1 MKKILALLLFVGATA
16 LYAQQKTHTVQPKET
31 IYGISKQYGISQEE
45 LYKANPKIE
54 KNGIHPGDLIVL
66 PTKGSEIKSQEV
78 KKVIISDEGP
88 THLTEFDDPNFNYIT
103 IQPKETVYNLTK
115 KYNVSEA
122 TLTSLNPQIKERGLE
137 IGDVLK
143 LPKTIIN
150 KDNFTV
156 PKGSHLVKKGETL
169 YTLSKDYKVSVDDI
183 YAENPTLQTSGL
195 KEGMVISIPKK
206 SGAVVIEENTI
217 NYVVQNGDTAY
228 SILER
233 YNTNLDDLLRLNP
246 EVINGLKAGMTLKLP
261 LQKNAKIIKYSKAGK
276 LKRADDNEINIA
288 IMLPFDVANNP
299 QLKNSQATQFFTG
312 AKLALTRLAKKGKNV
327 NVKVIDTKNGTI
339 QDILSTTDF
348 SKTDAVIGP
357 LNTSDV
363 TEVAHFFDNSG
374 IAVISPYANDDS
386 LNSFND
392 LLISNP
398 KDEVIADQ
406 IIEEIAKNF
415 AGEQVYLL
423 TNRDDQELAS
433 YTKKQLEKQLKA
445 NVVIVDN
452 ASKIVQPHD
461 KVDGVD
467 YYTPI
472 ITVMVGDDDNLGKQ
486 YLEKLKTFNKDNIKA
501 YGIKSVSVYDVYSPE
516 NAKNIDAFRE
526 FGFVYSTAR
535 LINTRDTEVQSVLKD
550 FKEVYCEFPTRYE
563 QLGYD
568 VTYDIVDRMN
578 NKGDVTNNIT
588 TENTRV
594 SSKFAYKKVSGS
606 KAYANDASRVVR
618 LPKK

>member
-1 MKKILALLLFVGATA
+1 MKKILALLLFVGASA
-16 LYAQQKTHTVQPKET
+16 LYAQQKTHTVQAKET
-31 IYGISKQYGISQEE
+31 VYGISKQYGVSQEE

-54 KNGIHPGDLIVL
+54 KNGIHPGDLIVIPGKGTTTTK
-66 PTKGSEIKSQEV
+66 PTETNTQTTTSNV
-78 KKVIISDEGP
+78 KTSD
-88 THLTEFDDPNFNYIT
+88 DNYQYIT
-103 IQPKETVYNLTK
+103 IEPKETVYNLTK
-115 KYNVSEA
+115 KYKISEE
-122 TLTSLNPQIKERGLE
+122 TLNSLNPQIKERGLE
-137 IGDVLK
+137 VGDVIK
-143 LPKTIIN
+143 LPKDVTN
-150 KDNFTV
+150 KVFSV
-156 PKGSHLVKKGETL
+156 PKGTHLIKKGETL
-169 YTLSKDYKVSVDDI
+169 YTLAKQYNVSVDDL
-183 YAENPTLQTSGL
+183 YAENPALQTGV
-195 KEGMVISIPKK
+195 KEGMVITIPKK
-206 SGAVVIEENTI
+206 SGSVVIEENTI
-217 NYVVQNGDTAY
+217 NYVVQNGDSAY
-228 SILER
+228 GILEK
-233 YNTNLDDLLRLNP
+233 YNTNLDELLRLNP
-246 EVINGLKAGMTLKLP
+246 DLINGLKAGMTLKIP
-261 LQKNAKIIKYSKAGK
+261 LQKNAKIIKYGTAGK
-276 LKRADDNEINIA
+276 LKRANDNEINVA

-299 QLKNSQATQFFTG
+299 QLKNSQAMQFFTG
-312 AKLALTRLAKKGKNV
+312 AKLALTHLAKKGKNV
-327 NVKVIDTKNGTI
+327 NVKVIDTKSGNL

-357 LNTSDV
+357 LNTSDI
-363 TEVAHFFDNSG
+363 TEVANFFSNSG

-406 IIEEIAKNF
+406 IIEEIGKNF

-423 TNRDDQELAS
+423 TNRDDQELAN

-445 NVVIVDN
+445 NVVIVDS
-452 ASKIVQPHD
+452 AAKIVQPHD
-461 KVDGVD
+461 KVNGED

-472 ITVMVGDDDNLGKQ
+472 ITVLVGDDDNLGKQ

-501 YGIKSVSVYDVYSPE
+501 YGIKSVSVYDVYSAD

-526 FGFVYSTAR
+526 FGFVFSTAR
-535 LINTRDTEVQSVLKD
+535 LINTRDTEVQSVIKD

-588 TENTRV
+588 TENTRLA
-594 SSKFAYKKVSGS
+594 SKFAYKKISGS
-606 KAYANDASRVVR
+606 KAYTNDASRIVR

>member
-1 MKKILALLLFVGATA
+1 MKKILALLLFVGASA
-16 LYAQQKTHTVQPKET
+16 LYAQQKTHTVQAKET
-31 IYGISKQYGISQEE
+31 VYGISKQYGVSQEE

-54 KNGIHPGDLIVL
+54 KNGIHPGDLIVIPGKGTTTTK
-66 PTKGSEIKSQEV
+66 PTETNTQTTTSNV
-78 KKVIISDEGP
+78 KISD
-88 THLTEFDDPNFNYIT
+88 DNYQYIT
-103 IQPKETVYNLTK
+103 IEPKETVYNLTK
-115 KYNVSEA
+115 KYKISEE
-122 TLTSLNPQIKERGLE
+122 TLNSLNPQIKERGLE
-137 IGDVLK
+137 IGDVIK
-143 LPKTIIN
+143 LPKDVTN
-150 KDNFTV
+150 KVFSV
-156 PKGSHLVKKGETL
+156 PKGTHLIKKGETL
-169 YTLSKDYKVSVDDI
+169 YTLAKQYNVSVDDL
-183 YAENPTLQTSGL
+183 YAENPALQTGV
-195 KEGMVISIPKK
+195 KEGMVITIPKK
-206 SGAVVIEENTI
+206 SGSVVIEENTI
-217 NYVVQNGDTAY
+217 NYVVQNGDSAY
-228 SILER
+228 GILEK
-233 YNTNLDDLLRLNP
+233 YNTNLDELLRLNP
-246 EVINGLKAGMTLKLP
+246 DLINGLKAGMTLKIP
-261 LQKNAKIIKYSKAGK
+261 LQKNAKIIKYGTAGK
-276 LKRADDNEINIA
+276 LKRANDNEINVA

-299 QLKNSQATQFFTG
+299 QLKNSQAMQFFTG
-312 AKLALTRLAKKGKNV
+312 AKLALTHLAKKGKNV
-327 NVKVIDTKNGTI
+327 NVKVIDTKNGNL

-357 LNTSDV
+357 LNTSDI
-363 TEVAHFFDNSG
+363 TEVANFFSNSG

-406 IIEEIAKNF
+406 IIEEIGKNF

-445 NVVIVDN
+445 NVVIVDSV
-452 ASKIVQPHD
+452 AKIVQPHD
-461 KVDGVD
+461 KVNGED

-472 ITVMVGDDDNLGKQ
+472 ITVLVGDDDNLGKQ

-501 YGIKSVSVYDVYSPE
+501 YGIKSVSVYDVYNAD

-526 FGFVYSTAR
+526 FGFVFSTAR
-535 LINTRDTEVQSVLKD
+535 LINTRDTEVQSVIKD

-588 TENTRV
+588 TENTRLA
-594 SSKFAYKKVSGS
+594 SKFAYKKISGS
-606 KAYANDASRVVR
+606 KAYTNDASRIVR

>member
-1 MKKILALLLFVGATA
+1 MKKILALLLFVGASA
-16 LYAQQKTHTVQPKET
+16 LYAQQKTHTVQAKET
-31 IYGISKQYGISQEE
+31 VYGISKQYGVSQEE

-54 KNGIHPGDLIVL
+54 KNGIHPGDLIVI
-66 PTKGSEIKSQEV
+66 PTKGTATNQPTETNNSTQHV
-78 KKVIISDEGP
+78 TTSD
-88 THLTEFDDPNFNYIT
+88 DNYQYIT
-103 IQPKETVYNLTK
+103 IEPKETVYNLTK
-115 KYNVSEA
+115 KYSISEE
-122 TLTSLNPQIKERGLE
+122 TLYSLNPQIKERGLE
-137 IGDVLK
+137 IGDVIK
-143 LPKTIIN
+143 LPKVVTN
-150 KDNFTV
+150 KVFSV
-156 PKGSHLVKKGETL
+156 PKGTHLIKKGETL
-169 YTLSKDYKVSVDDI
+169 YTLAKQYNVSVDDF
-183 YAENPTLQTSGL
+183 YAENPALQTGV

-206 SGAVVIEENTI
+206 SGSVTIEENLI
-217 NYVVQNGDTAY
+217 NYVVQNGDSAY
-228 SILER
+228 GILER
-233 YNTNLDDLLRLNP
+233 YNTNLDELLRLNP
-246 EVINGLKAGMTLKLP
+246 ELINGLKAGMTLKIP
-261 LQKNAKIIKYSKAGK
+261 LQKNAKIIKYGTAGK
-276 LKRADDNEINIA
+276 LKRANDNEINVA
-288 IMLPFDVANNP
+288 ILLPFDVANNP
-299 QLKNSQATQFFTG
+299 QLKNSQAMQFFTG
-312 AKLALTRLAKKGKNV
+312 TKLALTRLAKKGKNV
-327 NVKVIDTKNGTI
+327 NVKVVDTKDGNL

-363 TEVAHFFDNSG
+363 TEVANFFSNSG

-406 IIEEIAKNF
+406 IIDEIGKNF

-423 TNRDDQELAS
+423 TNRDDQELAN

-445 NVVIVDN
+445 NVVIVDS

-461 KVDGVD
+461 KVNGED

-472 ITVMVGDDDNLGKQ
+472 ITVLVGDDDALGKQ
-486 YLEKLKTFNKDNIKA
+486 YLEKLKTFHKDNIKA
-501 YGIKSVSVYDVYSPE
+501 YGIKAVSVYDVYNPE

-526 FGFVYSTAR
+526 FGFVFSTAR

-550 FKEVYCEFPTRYE
+550 FKDVYCEFPTRYE
-563 QLGYD
+563 QIGYD

-588 TENTRV
+588 TEYTRV
-594 SSKFAYKKVSGS
+594 ASKFAYKKARGS
-606 KAYANDASRVVR
+606 KAFTNDASRIVR

>member
-31 IYGISKQYGISQEE
+31 VYGISKQYGISQEE

-54 KNGIHPGDLIVL
+54 KNGIHPGDLIIL
-66 PTKGSEIKSQEV
+66 PTKGTTAVTPTDTKPTTENPTT
-78 KKVIISDEGP
+78 SDV
-88 THLTEFDDPNFNYIT
+88 FSDPNYMYIT
-103 IQPKETVYNLTK
+103 VQPKETVYNLTK

-137 IGDVLK
+137 IGDVIK
-143 LPKTIIN
+143 LPKAITT
-150 KDNFTV
+150 KDNFAV
-156 PKGSHLVKKGETL
+156 PKGSHLIKKGETL

-217 NYVVQNGDTAY
+217 NYTVKNGDTAY
-228 SILER
+228 NILER
-233 YNTNLDDLLRLNP
+233 YTTNLDELLRLNP

-261 LQKNAKIIKYSKAGK
+261 LQKNAKIIKYGKAGK
-276 LKRADDNEINIA
+276 LKRANDNEINIA

-299 QLKNSQATQFFTG
+299 QLKNSQATQFFMG

-327 NVKVIDTKNGTI
+327 NVKVIDTKNGSI

-406 IIEEIAKNF
+406 IIEEITKNF

-423 TNRDDQELAS
+423 TNRDDQELAN
-433 YTKKQLEKQLKA
+433 YTKKELEKQLKA

-550 FKEVYCEFPTRYE
+550 FKEIYCEFPTRYE

-606 KAYANDASRVVR
+606 KAYTNDASRVVR

>member
-1 MKKILALLLFVGATA
+1 MKKILALLLFVGASA
-16 LYAQQKTHTVQPKET
+16 LYAQQKTHTVQAKET
-31 IYGISKQYGISQEE
+31 VYGISKQYGVSQEE

-54 KNGIHPGDLIVL
+54 KNGIHPGDLIVIPGKGTTTTK
-66 PTKGSEIKSQEV
+66 PTETNTQTTTSNV
-78 KKVIISDEGP
+78 KISD
-88 THLTEFDDPNFNYIT
+88 DNYQYIT
-103 IQPKETVYNLTK
+103 IEPKETVYNLTK
-115 KYNVSEA
+115 KYKISEE
-122 TLTSLNPQIKERGLE
+122 TLNSLNPQIKERGLE
-137 IGDVLK
+137 IGDVIK
-143 LPKTIIN
+143 LPKDVTN
-150 KDNFTV
+150 KVFSV
-156 PKGSHLVKKGETL
+156 PKGTHLIKKGETL
-169 YTLSKDYKVSVDDI
+169 YTLAKQYNVSVDDL
-183 YAENPTLQTSGL
+183 YAENPALQTGV
-195 KEGMVISIPKK
+195 KEGMVITIPKK
-206 SGAVVIEENTI
+206 YGSVVIEENTI
-217 NYVVQNGDTAY
+217 NYVVQNGDSAY
-228 SILER
+228 GILEK
-233 YNTNLDDLLRLNP
+233 YNTNLDELLRLNP
-246 EVINGLKAGMTLKLP
+246 DLINGLKAGMTLKIP
-261 LQKNAKIIKYSKAGK
+261 LQKNAKIIKYGTAGK
-276 LKRADDNEINIA
+276 LKRANDNEINVA

-299 QLKNSQATQFFTG
+299 QLKNSQAMQFFTG
-312 AKLALTRLAKKGKNV
+312 AKLALTHLAKKGKNV
-327 NVKVIDTKNGTI
+327 NVKVIDTKNGNL

-357 LNTSDV
+357 LNTSDI
-363 TEVAHFFDNSG
+363 TEVANFFSNSG

-406 IIEEIAKNF
+406 IIEEIGKNF

-445 NVVIVDN
+445 NVVIVDSV
-452 ASKIVQPHD
+452 AKIVQPHD
-461 KVDGVD
+461 KVNGED

-472 ITVMVGDDDNLGKQ
+472 ITVLVGDDDNLGKQ

-501 YGIKSVSVYDVYSPE
+501 YGIKSVSVYDVYNAD

-526 FGFVYSTAR
+526 FGFVFSTAR
-535 LINTRDTEVQSVLKD
+535 LINTRDTEVQSVIKD

-588 TENTRV
+588 TENTRLA
-594 SSKFAYKKVSGS
+594 SKFAYKKISGS
-606 KAYANDASRVVR
+606 KAYTNDASRIVR

>member
-1 MKKILALLLFVGATA
+1 MKKILALLLFVGASA
-16 LYAQQKTHTVQPKET
+16 LYAQQKTHTVQAKET
-31 IYGISKQYGISQEE
+31 VYGISKQYGVSQEE

-54 KNGIHPGDLIVL
+54 KNGIHPGDLIVI
-66 PTKGSEIKSQEV
+66 PTKGTATNQPTETNNPTQHV
-78 KKVIISDEGP
+78 TTSD
-88 THLTEFDDPNFNYIT
+88 DNYQYIT
-103 IQPKETVYNLTK
+103 IEPKETVYNLTK
-115 KYNVSEA
+115 KYSISEE
-122 TLTSLNPQIKERGLE
+122 TLYSLNPQIKERGLE
-137 IGDVLK
+137 IGDVIK
-143 LPKTIIN
+143 LPKVVTN
-150 KDNFTV
+150 KVFSV
-156 PKGSHLVKKGETL
+156 PKGTHLIKKGETL
-169 YTLSKDYKVSVDDI
+169 YTLAKQYNVSVDDF
-183 YAENPTLQTSGL
+183 YAENPALQTGV

-206 SGAVVIEENTI
+206 SGSVTIEENSI
-217 NYVVQNGDTAY
+217 NYIVQNGDSAY
-228 SILER
+228 GILER
-233 YNTNLDDLLRLNP
+233 YNTNLDELLRLNP
-246 EVINGLKAGMTLKLP
+246 ELINGLKAGMTLKIP
-261 LQKNAKIIKYSKAGK
+261 LQKNAKIIKYGTAGK
-276 LKRADDNEINIA
+276 LKRANDNEINVA
-288 IMLPFDVANNP
+288 ILLPFDVANNP
-299 QLKNSQATQFFTG
+299 QLKNSQAMQFFTG
-312 AKLALTRLAKKGKNV
+312 TKLALTRLAKKGKNV
-327 NVKVIDTKNGTI
+327 NVKVVDTKDGNL

-363 TEVAHFFDNSG
+363 TEVANFFSNSG

-406 IIEEIAKNF
+406 IIDEIGKNF

-423 TNRDDQELAS
+423 TNRDNQELAN

-445 NVVIVDN
+445 NVVIVDS

-461 KVDGVD
+461 KVNGED

-472 ITVMVGDDDNLGKQ
+472 ITVLVGDDDALGKQ
-486 YLEKLKTFNKDNIKA
+486 YLEKLKTFHKDNIKA
-501 YGIKSVSVYDVYSPE
+501 YGIKAVSVYDVYNPE

-526 FGFVYSTAR
+526 FGFVFSTAR

-550 FKEVYCEFPTRYE
+550 FKDVYCEFPTRYE
-563 QLGYD
+563 QIGYD

-588 TENTRV
+588 TEYTRV
-594 SSKFAYKKVSGS
+594 ASKFAYKKASGS
-606 KAYANDASRVVR
+606 KAFTNDASRIVR

>member
-1 MKKILALLLFVGATA
+1 MKKILALLLFVGASA
-16 LYAQQKTHTVQPKET
+16 LYAQQKTHTVQAKET
-31 IYGISKQYGISQEE
+31 VYGISKQYGVSQEE

-54 KNGIHPGDLIVL
+54 KNGIHPGDLIVI
-66 PTKGSEIKSQEV
+66 PTKGTATNQPTETNNPTQHV
-78 KKVIISDEGP
+78 TTSD
-88 THLTEFDDPNFNYIT
+88 DNYQYIT
-103 IQPKETVYNLTK
+103 IEPKETVYNLTK
-115 KYNVSEA
+115 KYSISEE
-122 TLTSLNPQIKERGLE
+122 TLYSLNPQIKERGLE
-137 IGDVLK
+137 IGDVIK
-143 LPKTIIN
+143 LPKVVTN
-150 KDNFTV
+150 KVFSV
-156 PKGSHLVKKGETL
+156 PKGTHLIKKGETL
-169 YTLSKDYKVSVDDI
+169 YTLAKQYNVSVDDF
-183 YAENPTLQTSGL
+183 YAENPALQTGV

-206 SGAVVIEENTI
+206 SGSVTIEENSI
-217 NYVVQNGDTAY
+217 NYIVQNGDSAY
-228 SILER
+228 GILER
-233 YNTNLDDLLRLNP
+233 YNTNLDELLRLNP
-246 EVINGLKAGMTLKLP
+246 ELINGLKAGMTLKIP
-261 LQKNAKIIKYSKAGK
+261 LQKNAKIIKYGTAGK
-276 LKRADDNEINIA
+276 LKRANDNEINVA
-288 IMLPFDVANNP
+288 ILLPFDVANNP
-299 QLKNSQATQFFTG
+299 QLKNSQAMQFFTG
-312 AKLALTRLAKKGKNV
+312 TKLALTRLAKKGKNV
-327 NVKVIDTKNGTI
+327 NVKVVDTKDGNL

-363 TEVAHFFDNSG
+363 TEVANFFSNSG

-406 IIEEIAKNF
+406 IIDEIGKNF

-423 TNRDDQELAS
+423 TNRNDQELAN

-445 NVVIVDN
+445 NVVIVDS

-461 KVDGVD
+461 KVNGED

-472 ITVMVGDDDNLGKQ
+472 ITVLVGDDDALGKQ
-486 YLEKLKTFNKDNIKA
+486 YLEKLKTFHKDNIKA
-501 YGIKSVSVYDVYSPE
+501 YGIKAVSVYDVYNPE

-526 FGFVYSTAR
+526 FGFVFSTAR

-550 FKEVYCEFPTRYE
+550 FKDVYCEFPTRYE
-563 QLGYD
+563 QIGYD

-588 TENTRV
+588 TEYTRV
-594 SSKFAYKKVSGS
+594 ASKFAYKKASGS
-606 KAYANDASRVVR
+606 KAFTNDASRIVR

>member
-1 MKKILALLLFVGATA
+1 MKKILALLLFVGASA
-16 LYAQQKTHTVQPKET
+16 LYAQQKTHTVQAKET
-31 IYGISKQYGISQEE
+31 VYGISKQYGVSQEE

-54 KNGIHPGDLIVL
+54 KNGIHPGDLIVI
-66 PTKGSEIKSQEV
+66 PTKGTATNQPTETNNPTQHV
-78 KKVIISDEGP
+78 TTSD
-88 THLTEFDDPNFNYIT
+88 DNYQYIT
-103 IQPKETVYNLTK
+103 IEPKETVYNLTK
-115 KYNVSEA
+115 KYSISEE
-122 TLTSLNPQIKERGLE
+122 TLYSLNPQIKERGLE
-137 IGDVLK
+137 IGDVIK
-143 LPKTIIN
+143 LPKVVTN
-150 KDNFTV
+150 KVFSV
-156 PKGSHLVKKGETL
+156 PKGTHLIKKGETL
-169 YTLSKDYKVSVDDI
+169 YTLAKQYNVSVDDF
-183 YAENPTLQTSGL
+183 YAENPALQTGV

-206 SGAVVIEENTI
+206 SGSVTIEENSI
-217 NYVVQNGDTAY
+217 NYVVQNGDSAY
-228 SILER
+228 GILER
-233 YNTNLDDLLRLNP
+233 YNTNLDELLRLNP
-246 EVINGLKAGMTLKLP
+246 ELINGLKAGMTLKIP
-261 LQKNAKIIKYSKAGK
+261 LQKNAKIIKYGTAGK
-276 LKRADDNEINIA
+276 LKRANDNEINVA
-288 IMLPFDVANNP
+288 ILLPFDVANNP
-299 QLKNSQATQFFTG
+299 QLKNSQAMQFFTG
-312 AKLALTRLAKKGKNV
+312 TKLALTRLAKKGKNV
-327 NVKVIDTKNGTI
+327 NVKVVDTKDGNL

-363 TEVAHFFDNSG
+363 TEVANFFSNSG

-406 IIEEIAKNF
+406 IIDEIRKNF

-423 TNRDDQELAS
+423 TNRDDQELAN

-445 NVVIVDN
+445 NVVIVDS

-461 KVDGVD
+461 KVNGED

-472 ITVMVGDDDNLGKQ
+472 ITVLVGDDDALGKQ
-486 YLEKLKTFNKDNIKA
+486 YLEKLKTFHKDNIKA
-501 YGIKSVSVYDVYSPE
+501 YGIKAVSVYDVYNPE

-526 FGFVYSTAR
+526 FGFVFSTAR

-550 FKEVYCEFPTRYE
+550 FKDVYCEFPTRYE
-563 QLGYD
+563 QIGYD

-588 TENTRV
+588 TEYTRV
-594 SSKFAYKKVSGS
+594 ASKFAYKKASGS
-606 KAYANDASRVVR
+606 KAFTNDASRIVR

>member
-1 MKKILALLLFVGATA
+1 MKKILALLLFVGASA
-16 LYAQQKTHTVQPKET
+16 LYAQQKTHTVQAKET
-31 IYGISKQYGISQEE
+31 VYGISKQYGVSQEE

-54 KNGIHPGDLIVL
+54 KNGIHPGDLIVIPGKGTTTTK
-66 PTKGSEIKSQEV
+66 PTETNTQTTTSNV
-78 KKVIISDEGP
+78 KISD
-88 THLTEFDDPNFNYIT
+88 DNYQYIT
-103 IQPKETVYNLTK
+103 IEPKETVYNLTK
-115 KYNVSEA
+115 KYKISEE
-122 TLTSLNPQIKERGLE
+122 TLNSLNPQIKERGLE
-137 IGDVLK
+137 VGDVIK
-143 LPKTIIN
+143 LPKDVTN
-150 KDNFTV
+150 KVFSV
-156 PKGSHLVKKGETL
+156 PKGTHLIKKGETL
-169 YTLSKDYKVSVDDI
+169 YTLAKQYNVSVDDL
-183 YAENPTLQTSGL
+183 YAENPALQTGV
-195 KEGMVISIPKK
+195 KEGMVITIPKK
-206 SGAVVIEENTI
+206 SGSVVIEENTI
-217 NYVVQNGDTAY
+217 NYVVQNGDSAY
-228 SILER
+228 GILEK
-233 YNTNLDDLLRLNP
+233 YNTNLDELLRLNP
-246 EVINGLKAGMTLKLP
+246 DLINGLKAGMTLKIP
-261 LQKNAKIIKYSKAGK
+261 LQKNAKIIKYGTAGK
-276 LKRADDNEINIA
+276 LKRANDNEINVA

-299 QLKNSQATQFFTG
+299 QLKNSQAMQFFTG
-312 AKLALTRLAKKGKNV
+312 AKLALTHLAKKGKNV
-327 NVKVIDTKNGTI
+327 NVKVIDTKNGNL

-357 LNTSDV
+357 LNTSDI
-363 TEVAHFFDNSG
+363 TEVANFFSNSG

-406 IIEEIAKNF
+406 IIEEIGKNF

-445 NVVIVDN
+445 NVVIVDSV
-452 ASKIVQPHD
+452 AKIVQPHD
-461 KVDGVD
+461 KVNGED

-472 ITVMVGDDDNLGKQ
+472 ITVLVGDDDNLGKQ

-501 YGIKSVSVYDVYSPE
+501 YGIKSVSVYDVYNAD

-526 FGFVYSTAR
+526 FGFVFSTAR
-535 LINTRDTEVQSVLKD
+535 LINTRDTEVQSVIKD

-588 TENTRV
+588 TENTRLA
-594 SSKFAYKKVSGS
+594 SKFAYKKISGS
-606 KAYANDASRVVR
+606 KAYTNDASRIVR

>member
-1 MKKILALLLFVGATA
+1 MKKILALLLFVGASA
-16 LYAQQKTHTVQPKET
+16 LYAQQKTHTVQAKET
-31 IYGISKQYGISQEE
+31 VYGISKQYGVSQEE

-54 KNGIHPGDLIVL
+54 KNGIHPGDLIVIPGKGTTTTK
-66 PTKGSEIKSQEV
+66 PTETNTQTTTSNV
-78 KKVIISDEGP
+78 KISD
-88 THLTEFDDPNFNYIT
+88 DNYQYIT
-103 IQPKETVYNLTK
+103 IEPKETVYNLTK
-115 KYNVSEA
+115 KYKISEE
-122 TLTSLNPQIKERGLE
+122 TLNSLNPQIKERGLE
-137 IGDVLK
+137 IGDVIK
-143 LPKTIIN
+143 LPKDVTN
-150 KDNFTV
+150 KVFSV
-156 PKGSHLVKKGETL
+156 PKGTHLIKKGETL
-169 YTLSKDYKVSVDDI
+169 YTLAKQYNVSVDDL
-183 YAENPTLQTSGL
+183 YAENPALQTGV
-195 KEGMVISIPKK
+195 KEGMVITIPKK
-206 SGAVVIEENTI
+206 SGSVVIEENTI
-217 NYVVQNGDTAY
+217 NYVVQNGDSAY
-228 SILER
+228 GILEK
-233 YNTNLDDLLRLNP
+233 YNTNLDELLRLNP
-246 EVINGLKAGMTLKLP
+246 DLINGLKAGMTLKIP
-261 LQKNAKIIKYSKAGK
+261 LQKNAKIIKYGTAGK
-276 LKRADDNEINIA
+276 LKRANDNEINVA

-299 QLKNSQATQFFTG
+299 QLKNSQAMQFFTG
-312 AKLALTRLAKKGKNV
+312 AKLALTHLAKKGKNV
-327 NVKVIDTKNGTI
+327 NVKVIDTKNGNL

-357 LNTSDV
+357 LNTSDI
-363 TEVAHFFDNSG
+363 TEVANFFSNSG

-406 IIEEIAKNF
+406 IIEEIGKNF

-423 TNRDDQELAS
+423 TNRDDQELAN

-445 NVVIVDN
+445 NVVIVDS
-452 ASKIVQPHD
+452 AAKIVQPHD
-461 KVDGVD
+461 KVNGED

-472 ITVMVGDDDNLGKQ
+472 ITVLVGDDDNLGKQ

-501 YGIKSVSVYDVYSPE
+501 YGIKSVSVYDVYNAD

-526 FGFVYSTAR
+526 FGFLFSTAR
-535 LINTRDTEVQSVLKD
+535 LINTRDTEVQSVIKD

-588 TENTRV
+588 TENTRLA
-594 SSKFAYKKVSGS
+594 SKFAYKKISGS
-606 KAYANDASRVVR
+606 KAYTNDASRIVR

>member
-1 MKKILALLLFVGATA
+1 MKKILALLLFVGASA
-16 LYAQQKTHTVQPKET
+16 LYAQQKTHTVQAKET
-31 IYGISKQYGISQEE
+31 VYGISKQYGVSQEE

-54 KNGIHPGDLIVL
+54 KNGIHPGDLIVIPIKGTATNQ
-66 PTKGSEIKSQEV
+66 PTETNNSTQHV
-78 KKVIISDEGP
+78 TTSD
-88 THLTEFDDPNFNYIT
+88 DNYQYIT
-103 IQPKETVYNLTK
+103 IEPKETVYNLTK
-115 KYNVSEA
+115 KYSISEE
-122 TLTSLNPQIKERGLE
+122 TLYSLNPQIKERGLE
-137 IGDVLK
+137 IGDVIK
-143 LPKTIIN
+143 LPKVVTN
-150 KDNFTV
+150 KVFSV
-156 PKGSHLVKKGETL
+156 PKGTHLIKKGETL
-169 YTLSKDYKVSVDDI
+169 YTLAKQYNVSVDDF
-183 YAENPTLQTSGL
+183 YAENPALQTGV

-206 SGAVVIEENTI
+206 SGSVTIEENLI
-217 NYVVQNGDTAY
+217 NYVVQNGDSAY
-228 SILER
+228 GILER
-233 YNTNLDDLLRLNP
+233 YNTNLDELLRLNP
-246 EVINGLKAGMTLKLP
+246 ELINGLKAGMTLKIP
-261 LQKNAKIIKYSKAGK
+261 LQKNAKIIKYGTAGK
-276 LKRADDNEINIA
+276 LKRANDNEINVA
-288 IMLPFDVANNP
+288 ILLPFDVANNP
-299 QLKNSQATQFFTG
+299 QLKNSQAMQFFTG
-312 AKLALTRLAKKGKNV
+312 TKLALTRLAKKGKNV
-327 NVKVIDTKNGTI
+327 NVKVVDTKDGNL

-363 TEVAHFFDNSG
+363 TEVANFFSNSG

-406 IIEEIAKNF
+406 IIDEIGKNF

-423 TNRDDQELAS
+423 TNRDDQELAN

-445 NVVIVDN
+445 NVVIVDS

-461 KVDGVD
+461 KVNGED

-472 ITVMVGDDDNLGKQ
+472 ITVLVGDDDALGKQ
-486 YLEKLKTFNKDNIKA
+486 YLEKLKTFHKDNIKA
-501 YGIKSVSVYDVYSPE
+501 YGIKAVSVYDVYNPE

-526 FGFVYSTAR
+526 FGFVFSTAR

-550 FKEVYCEFPTRYE
+550 FKDVYCEFPTRYE
-563 QLGYD
+563 QIGYD

-588 TENTRV
+588 TEYTRV
-594 SSKFAYKKVSGS
+594 ASKFAYKKASGS
-606 KAYANDASRVVR
+606 KAFTNDASRIVR

>member
-1 MKKILALLLFVGATA
+1 MKKILALLLFVGASA
-16 LYAQQKTHTVQPKET
+16 LYAQQKTHTVQAKET
-31 IYGISKQYGISQEE
+31 VYGISKQYGVSQEE

-54 KNGIHPGDLIVL
+54 KNGIHPGDLIVI
-66 PTKGSEIKSQEV
+66 PTKGTATNQPTETNNPTQHV
-78 KKVIISDEGP
+78 TTSD
-88 THLTEFDDPNFNYIT
+88 DNYQYIT
-103 IQPKETVYNLTK
+103 IEPKETVYNLTK
-115 KYNVSEA
+115 KYSISEE
-122 TLTSLNPQIKERGLE
+122 TLYSLNPQIKERGLE
-137 IGDVLK
+137 IGDVIK
-143 LPKTIIN
+143 LPKVVTN
-150 KDNFTV
+150 KVFSV
-156 PKGSHLVKKGETL
+156 PKGTHLIKKGETL
-169 YTLSKDYKVSVDDI
+169 YTLAKQYNVSVDDF
-183 YAENPTLQTSGL
+183 YAENPALQTGV

-206 SGAVVIEENTI
+206 SGSVTIEENSI
-217 NYVVQNGDTAY
+217 NYIVQNGDSAY
-228 SILER
+228 GILER
-233 YNTNLDDLLRLNP
+233 YNTNLDELLRLNP
-246 EVINGLKAGMTLKLP
+246 ELINGLKAGMTLKIP
-261 LQKNAKIIKYSKAGK
+261 LQKNAKIIKYGTAGK
-276 LKRADDNEINIA
+276 LKRANDNEINVA
-288 IMLPFDVANNP
+288 ILLPFDVANNP
-299 QLKNSQATQFFTG
+299 QLKNSQAMQFFTG
-312 AKLALTRLAKKGKNV
+312 TKLALTRLAKKGKNV
-327 NVKVIDTKNGTI
+327 NVKVVDTKDGNL

-363 TEVAHFFDNSG
+363 TEVANFFSNSG

-406 IIEEIAKNF
+406 IIDEIGKNF

-423 TNRDDQELAS
+423 TNRDDQELAN

-445 NVVIVDN
+445 NVVIVDS

-461 KVDGVD
+461 KVNGED

-472 ITVMVGDDDNLGKQ
+472 ITVLVGDDDALGKQ
-486 YLEKLKTFNKDNIKA
+486 YLEKLKTFHKDNIKA
-501 YGIKSVSVYDVYSPE
+501 YGIKAVSVYDVYNPE

-526 FGFVYSTAR
+526 FGFVFSTAR

-550 FKEVYCEFPTRYE
+550 FKDVYCEFPTRYE
-563 QLGYD
+563 QIGYD

-588 TENTRV
+588 TEYTRV
-594 SSKFAYKKVSGS
+594 ASKFAYKKARGS
-606 KAYANDASRVVR
+606 KAFTNDASRIVR

>member
-78 KKVIISDEGP
+78 KKVIISDERP

-501 YGIKSVSVYDVYSPE
+501 YGIKSISVYDVYSPE

-606 KAYANDASRVVR
+606 KAYTNDASRVVR

>member
-1 MKKILALLLFVGATA
+1 MKKILALLLFVGASA
-16 LYAQQKTHTVQPKET
+16 LYAQQKTHTVQAKET
-31 IYGISKQYGISQEE
+31 VYGISKQYGVSQEE

-54 KNGIHPGDLIVL
+54 KNGIHPGDLIVIPGKGTTTTK
-66 PTKGSEIKSQEV
+66 PTETNTQTTTSNV
-78 KKVIISDEGP
+78 KISD
-88 THLTEFDDPNFNYIT
+88 DNYQYIT
-103 IQPKETVYNLTK
+103 IEPKETVYNLTK
-115 KYNVSEA
+115 KYKISEE
-122 TLTSLNPQIKERGLE
+122 TLNSLNPQIKERGLE
-137 IGDVLK
+137 IGDVIK
-143 LPKTIIN
+143 LPKDVTN
-150 KDNFTV
+150 KVFSV
-156 PKGSHLVKKGETL
+156 PKGTHLIKKGETL
-169 YTLSKDYKVSVDDI
+169 YTLAKQYNVSVDDL
-183 YAENPTLQTSGL
+183 YAENPALQTGV
-195 KEGMVISIPKK
+195 KEGMVITIPKK
-206 SGAVVIEENTI
+206 SGSVVIEENTI
-217 NYVVQNGDTAY
+217 NYVVQNGDSAY
-228 SILER
+228 GILEK
-233 YNTNLDDLLRLNP
+233 YNTNLDELLRLNP
-246 EVINGLKAGMTLKLP
+246 DLINGLKAGMTLKIP
-261 LQKNAKIIKYSKAGK
+261 LQKNAKIIKYGTAGK
-276 LKRADDNEINIA
+276 LKRANDNEINVA

-299 QLKNSQATQFFTG
+299 QLKNSQAMQFFTG
-312 AKLALTRLAKKGKNV
+312 AKLALTHLAKKGKNV
-327 NVKVIDTKNGTI
+327 NVKVIDTKNGNL

-357 LNTSDV
+357 LNTSDI
-363 TEVAHFFDNSG
+363 TEVANFFSNSG

-406 IIEEIAKNF
+406 IIEEIGKNF

-445 NVVIVDN
+445 NVVIVDSV
-452 ASKIVQPHD
+452 AKIVQPHD
-461 KVDGVD
+461 KVNGED

-472 ITVMVGDDDNLGKQ
+472 ITVLVGDDDNLGKQ

-501 YGIKSVSVYDVYSPE
+501 YGIKSVSVYDVYNAD

-526 FGFVYSTAR
+526 FGFLFSTAR
-535 LINTRDTEVQSVLKD
+535 LINTRDTEVQSVIKD

-588 TENTRV
+588 TENTRLA
-594 SSKFAYKKVSGS
+594 SKFAYKKISGS
-606 KAYANDASRVVR
+606 KAYTNDASRIVR

>member
-1 MKKILALLLFVGATA
+1 MKKILALLLFVGASA
-16 LYAQQKTHTVQPKET
+16 LYAQQKTHTVQAKET
-31 IYGISKQYGISQEE
+31 VYGISKQYGVSQEE

-54 KNGIHPGDLIVL
+54 KNGIHPGDLIVI
-66 PTKGSEIKSQEV
+66 PTKGTATNQPTETNNPTQHV
-78 KKVIISDEGP
+78 TTSD
-88 THLTEFDDPNFNYIT
+88 DNYQYIT
-103 IQPKETVYNLTK
+103 IEPKETVYNLTK
-115 KYNVSEA
+115 KYSISEE
-122 TLTSLNPQIKERGLE
+122 TLYSLNPQIKERGLE
-137 IGDVLK
+137 IGDVIK
-143 LPKTIIN
+143 LPKVVTN
-150 KDNFTV
+150 KVFSV
-156 PKGSHLVKKGETL
+156 PKGTHLIKKGETL
-169 YTLSKDYKVSVDDI
+169 YTLAKQYNVSVDDF
-183 YAENPTLQTSGL
+183 YAENPALQTGV

-206 SGAVVIEENTI
+206 SGSVTIEENSI
-217 NYVVQNGDTAY
+217 NYVVQNGDSAY
-228 SILER
+228 GILER
-233 YNTNLDDLLRLNP
+233 YNTNLDELLRLNP
-246 EVINGLKAGMTLKLP
+246 ELINGLKAGMTLKIP
-261 LQKNAKIIKYSKAGK
+261 LQKNAKIIKYGTAGK
-276 LKRADDNEINIA
+276 LKRANDNEINVA
-288 IMLPFDVANNP
+288 ILLPFDVANNP
-299 QLKNSQATQFFTG
+299 QLKNSQAMQFFTG
-312 AKLALTRLAKKGKNV
+312 TKLALTRLAKKGKNV
-327 NVKVIDTKNGTI
+327 NVKVVDTKDGNL

-363 TEVAHFFDNSG
+363 TEVANFFSNSG

-406 IIEEIAKNF
+406 IIDEIGKNF

-423 TNRDDQELAS
+423 TNRDDQELAN

-445 NVVIVDN
+445 NVVIVDS

-461 KVDGVD
+461 KVNGED

-472 ITVMVGDDDNLGKQ
+472 ITVLVGDDDALGKQ
-486 YLEKLKTFNKDNIKA
+486 YLEKLKTFHKDNIKA
-501 YGIKSVSVYDVYSPE
+501 YGIKAVSVYDVYNPE

-526 FGFVYSTAR
+526 FGFVFSTAR

-550 FKEVYCEFPTRYE
+550 FKDVYCEFPTRYE
-563 QLGYD
+563 QIGYD

-588 TENTRV
+588 TEYTRV
-594 SSKFAYKKVSGS
+594 ASKFAYKKASGS
-606 KAYANDASRVVR
+606 KAFTNDASRIVR

>member
-1 MKKILALLLFVGATA
+1 MKKILALLLFVGASA
-16 LYAQQKTHTVQPKET
+16 LYAQQKTHTVQTKET
-31 IYGISKQYGISQEE
+31 VYGISKQYGVSQEE

-54 KNGIHPGDLIVL
+54 KNGIHPGDLIVI
-66 PTKGSEIKSQEV
+66 PTKGTATNQPTETNNPTQHV
-78 KKVIISDEGP
+78 TTSD
-88 THLTEFDDPNFNYIT
+88 DNYQYIT
-103 IQPKETVYNLTK
+103 IEPKETVYNLTK
-115 KYNVSEA
+115 KYSISEE
-122 TLTSLNPQIKERGLE
+122 TLYSLNPQIKERGLE
-137 IGDVLK
+137 IGDVIK
-143 LPKTIIN
+143 LPKVVTN
-150 KDNFTV
+150 KVFSV
-156 PKGSHLVKKGETL
+156 PKGTHLIKKGETL
-169 YTLSKDYKVSVDDI
+169 YTLAKQYNVSVDDF
-183 YAENPTLQTSGL
+183 YAENPALQTGV

-206 SGAVVIEENTI
+206 SGSVTIEENSI
-217 NYVVQNGDTAY
+217 NYVVQNGDSAY
-228 SILER
+228 GILER
-233 YNTNLDDLLRLNP
+233 YNTNLDELLRLNP
-246 EVINGLKAGMTLKLP
+246 ELINGLKAGMTLKIP
-261 LQKNAKIIKYSKAGK
+261 LQKNAKIIKYGTAGK
-276 LKRADDNEINIA
+276 LKRANDNEINVA
-288 IMLPFDVANNP
+288 ILLPFDVANNP
-299 QLKNSQATQFFTG
+299 QLKNSQAMQFFTG
-312 AKLALTRLAKKGKNV
+312 TKLALTRLTKKGKNV
-327 NVKVIDTKNGTI
+327 NVKVVDTKDGNL

-363 TEVAHFFDNSG
+363 TEVANFFSNSG

-406 IIEEIAKNF
+406 IIDEIGKNF

-423 TNRDDQELAS
+423 TNRNDQELAN

-445 NVVIVDN
+445 NVVIVDS

-461 KVDGVD
+461 KVNGED

-472 ITVMVGDDDNLGKQ
+472 ITVLVGDDDALGKQ
-486 YLEKLKTFNKDNIKA
+486 YLEKLKTFHKDNIKA
-501 YGIKSVSVYDVYSPE
+501 YGIKAVSVYDVYNPE

-526 FGFVYSTAR
+526 FGFVFSTAR

-550 FKEVYCEFPTRYE
+550 FKDVYCEFPTRYE
-563 QLGYD
+563 QIGYD

-588 TENTRV
+588 TEYTRV
-594 SSKFAYKKVSGS
+594 ASKFAYKKASGS
-606 KAYANDASRVVR
+606 KAFTNDASRIVR

>member
-1 MKKILALLLFVGATA
+1 MKKILALLLFVGASA
-16 LYAQQKTHTVQPKET
+16 LYAQQKTHTVQAKET
-31 IYGISKQYGISQEE
+31 VYGISKQYGVSQEE

-54 KNGIHPGDLIVL
+54 KNGIHPGDLIVI
-66 PTKGSEIKSQEV
+66 PTKGTATNQPTETNNPTQHV
-78 KKVIISDEGP
+78 TTSD
-88 THLTEFDDPNFNYIT
+88 DNYQYIT
-103 IQPKETVYNLTK
+103 IEPKETVYNLTK
-115 KYNVSEA
+115 KYSISEE
-122 TLTSLNPQIKERGLE
+122 TLYSLNPQIKERGLE
-137 IGDVLK
+137 IGDVIK
-143 LPKTIIN
+143 LPKVVTN
-150 KDNFTV
+150 KVFSV
-156 PKGSHLVKKGETL
+156 PKGTHLIKKGETL
-169 YTLSKDYKVSVDDI
+169 YTLAKQYNVSVDDF
-183 YAENPTLQTSGL
+183 YAENPALQTGV

-206 SGAVVIEENTI
+206 SGSVTIEENSI
-217 NYVVQNGDTAY
+217 NYIVQNGDSAY
-228 SILER
+228 GILER
-233 YNTNLDDLLRLNP
+233 YNTNLDELLRLNP
-246 EVINGLKAGMTLKLP
+246 ELINGLKAGMTLKIP
-261 LQKNAKIIKYSKAGK
+261 LQKNAKIIKYGTAGK
-276 LKRADDNEINIA
+276 LKRANDNEINVA
-288 IMLPFDVANNP
+288 ILLPFDVANNP
-299 QLKNSQATQFFTG
+299 QLKNSQAMQFFTG
-312 AKLALTRLAKKGKNV
+312 TKLALTRLAKKGKNV
-327 NVKVIDTKNGTI
+327 NVKVVDTKDGNL

-363 TEVAHFFDNSG
+363 TEVANFFSNSG

-406 IIEEIAKNF
+406 IIDEIGKNF

-423 TNRDDQELAS
+423 TNRDDQELAN

-445 NVVIVDN
+445 NVVIVDS

-461 KVDGVD
+461 KVNGED

-472 ITVMVGDDDNLGKQ
+472 ITVLVGDDDALGKQ
-486 YLEKLKTFNKDNIKA
+486 YLEKLKTFHKDKIKA
-501 YGIKSVSVYDVYSPE
+501 YGIKAVSVYDVYNPE

-526 FGFVYSTAR
+526 FGFVFSTAR

-550 FKEVYCEFPTRYE
+550 FKDVYCEFPTRYE
-563 QLGYD
+563 QIGYD

-588 TENTRV
+588 TEYTRV
-594 SSKFAYKKVSGS
+594 ASKFAYKKASGS
-606 KAYANDASRVVR
+606 KAFTNDASRIVR

>member
-1 MKKILALLLFVGATA
+1 MKKILALLLFVGASA
-16 LYAQQKTHTVQPKET
+16 LYAQQKTHTVQAKET
-31 IYGISKQYGISQEE
+31 VYGISKQYGVSQEE

-54 KNGIHPGDLIVL
+54 KNGIHPGDLIVIPGKGTTTTK
-66 PTKGSEIKSQEV
+66 PTETNTQTTTSNV
-78 KKVIISDEGP
+78 KISD
-88 THLTEFDDPNFNYIT
+88 DNYQYIT
-103 IQPKETVYNLTK
+103 IEPKETVYNLTK
-115 KYNVSEA
+115 KYKISEE
-122 TLTSLNPQIKERGLE
+122 TLNSLNPQIKERGLE
-137 IGDVLK
+137 IGDVIK
-143 LPKTIIN
+143 LPKDVTN
-150 KDNFTV
+150 KVFSV
-156 PKGSHLVKKGETL
+156 PKGTHLIKKGETL
-169 YTLSKDYKVSVDDI
+169 YTLAKQYNVSVDDL
-183 YAENPTLQTSGL
+183 YAENPALQTGV
-195 KEGMVISIPKK
+195 KEGMVITIPKK
-206 SGAVVIEENTI
+206 SGSVVIEENTI
-217 NYVVQNGDTAY
+217 NYVVQNGDSAY
-228 SILER
+228 GILEK
-233 YNTNLDDLLRLNP
+233 YNTNLDELLRLNP
-246 EVINGLKAGMTLKLP
+246 DLINGLKAGMTLKIP
-261 LQKNAKIIKYSKAGK
+261 LQKNAKIIKYGTAGK
-276 LKRADDNEINIA
+276 LKRANDNEINVA

-299 QLKNSQATQFFTG
+299 QLKNSQAMQFFTG
-312 AKLALTRLAKKGKNV
+312 AKLALTHLAKKGKNV
-327 NVKVIDTKNGTI
+327 NVKVIDTKNGNL

-357 LNTSDV
+357 LNTSDI
-363 TEVAHFFDNSG
+363 TEVANFFSNSG

-406 IIEEIAKNF
+406 IIEEIGKNF

-445 NVVIVDN
+445 NVVIVDS
-452 ASKIVQPHD
+452 AAKIVQPHD
-461 KVDGVD
+461 KVNGED

-472 ITVMVGDDDNLGKQ
+472 ITVLVGDDDNLGKQ

-501 YGIKSVSVYDVYSPE
+501 YGIKSVSVYDVYNAD

-526 FGFVYSTAR
+526 FGFVFSTAR
-535 LINTRDTEVQSVLKD
+535 LINTRDTEVQSVIKD

-588 TENTRV
+588 TENTRLA
-594 SSKFAYKKVSGS
+594 SKFAYKKISGS
-606 KAYANDASRVVR
+606 KAYTNDASRIVR

>member
-1 MKKILALLLFVGATA
+1 MKKILALLLFVGASA
-16 LYAQQKTHTVQPKET
+16 LYAQQKTHTVQAKET
-31 IYGISKQYGISQEE
+31 VYGISKQYSVSQEE

-54 KNGIHPGDLIVL
+54 KNGIHPGDLIVIPVKGTTTTK
-66 PTKGSEIKSQEV
+66 PTETNTQTITSNV
-78 KKVIISDEGP
+78 KISD
-88 THLTEFDDPNFNYIT
+88 DNYQYIT
-103 IQPKETVYNLTK
+103 IEPKETVYNLTK
-115 KYNVSEA
+115 KYKISEE
-122 TLTSLNPQIKERGLE
+122 TLNSLNPQIKERGLE
-137 IGDVLK
+137 IGDVIK
-143 LPKTIIN
+143 LPKDVTN
-150 KDNFTV
+150 KVFSV
-156 PKGSHLVKKGETL
+156 PKGTHLIKKGETL
-169 YTLSKDYKVSVDDI
+169 YTLAKQYNVSVDDL
-183 YAENPTLQTSGL
+183 YAENPALQTGV
-195 KEGMVISIPKK
+195 KEGMVITIPKK
-206 SGAVVIEENTI
+206 SGSVVIEENTI
-217 NYVVQNGDTAY
+217 NYVVQNGDSAY
-228 SILER
+228 GILEK
-233 YNTNLDDLLRLNP
+233 YNTNLDELLRLNP
-246 EVINGLKAGMTLKLP
+246 DLINGLKAGMTLKIP
-261 LQKNAKIIKYSKAGK
+261 LQKNAKIIKYGTAGK
-276 LKRADDNEINIA
+276 LKRANDNEINVA

-299 QLKNSQATQFFTG
+299 QLKNSHAMQFFTG
-312 AKLALTRLAKKGKNV
+312 AKLALTHLAKKGKNV
-327 NVKVIDTKNGTI
+327 NVKVIDTKNGNL

-357 LNTSDV
+357 LNTSDI
-363 TEVAHFFDNSG
+363 TEVANFFSNSG

-406 IIEEIAKNF
+406 IIEEIGKNF

-445 NVVIVDN
+445 NVVIVDS
-452 ASKIVQPHD
+452 AAKIVQPHD
-461 KVDGVD
+461 KVNGED

-472 ITVMVGDDDNLGKQ
+472 ITVLVGDDDNLGKQ

-501 YGIKSVSVYDVYSPE
+501 FGIKSVSVYDVYSAD

-526 FGFVYSTAR
+526 FGFVFSTAR
-535 LINTRDTEVQSVLKD
+535 LINTRDTEVQSVIKD

-588 TENTRV
+588 TENTRLA
-594 SSKFAYKKVSGS
+594 SKFAYKKISGS
-606 KAYANDASRVVR
+606 KAYTNDASRIVR

>member
-1 MKKILALLLFVGATA
+1 MKKILALLLFVGASA
-16 LYAQQKTHTVQPKET
+16 LYAQQKTHTVQAKET
-31 IYGISKQYGISQEE
+31 VYGISKQYGISQEE

-54 KNGIHPGDLIVL
+54 KNGIHPGDLIVIPGKGTTTTK
-66 PTKGSEIKSQEV
+66 PTETNTQTPPSNV
-78 KKVIISDEGP
+78 NTSD
-88 THLTEFDDPNFNYIT
+88 DNYQYIT
-103 IQPKETVYNLTK
+103 IEPKETVYNLTK
-115 KYNVSEA
+115 KYKISEE
-122 TLTSLNPQIKERGLE
+122 TLNSLNPQIKERGLE
-137 IGDVLK
+137 IGDVIK
-143 LPKTIIN
+143 LPKDVTN
-150 KDNFTV
+150 KVFSV
-156 PKGSHLVKKGETL
+156 PKGTHLIKKGETL
-169 YTLSKDYKVSVDDI
+169 YTLAKQYNVSVDDL
-183 YAENPTLQTSGL
+183 YAENPALQTGV
-195 KEGMVISIPKK
+195 KEGMVITIPKK
-206 SGAVVIEENTI
+206 SGSVVIEENTI
-217 NYVVQNGDTAY
+217 NYVVQNGDSAY
-228 SILER
+228 GILEK
-233 YNTNLDDLLRLNP
+233 YNTNLDELLRLNP
-246 EVINGLKAGMTLKLP
+246 DLINGLKAGMTLKIP
-261 LQKNAKIIKYSKAGK
+261 LQKNAKIIKYGTAGK
-276 LKRADDNEINIA
+276 LKRANDNEINVA

-299 QLKNSQATQFFTG
+299 QLKNSQAMQFFTG
-312 AKLALTRLAKKGKNV
+312 AKLALTHLAKKGKNV
-327 NVKVIDTKNGTI
+327 NVKVIDTKNGNL

-357 LNTSDV
+357 LNTSDI
-363 TEVAHFFDNSG
+363 TEVANFFSNSG

-406 IIEEIAKNF
+406 IIEEIGKNF

-445 NVVIVDN
+445 NVVIVDSV
-452 ASKIVQPHD
+452 AKIVQPHD
-461 KVDGVD
+461 KVNGED

-472 ITVMVGDDDNLGKQ
+472 ITVLVGDDDNLGKQ

-501 YGIKSVSVYDVYSPE
+501 YGIKSVSVYDVYNAD

-526 FGFVYSTAR
+526 FGFVFSTAR
-535 LINTRDTEVQSVLKD
+535 LINTRDTEVQSVIKD

-588 TENTRV
+588 TENTRLA
-594 SSKFAYKKVSGS
+594 SKFAYKKISGS
-606 KAYANDASRVVR
+606 KAYTNDASRIVR

>member
-1 MKKILALLLFVGATA
+1 MKKILALLLFVGASA
-16 LYAQQKTHTVQPKET
+16 LYAQQKTHTVQAKET
-31 IYGISKQYGISQEE
+31 VYGISKQYGVSQEE

-54 KNGIHPGDLIVL
+54 KNGIHPGDLIVIPGKGTTTTK
-66 PTKGSEIKSQEV
+66 PTETNTQTTTSNV
-78 KKVIISDEGP
+78 KISD
-88 THLTEFDDPNFNYIT
+88 DNYQYIT
-103 IQPKETVYNLTK
+103 IEPKETVYNLTK
-115 KYNVSEA
+115 KYKISEE
-122 TLTSLNPQIKERGLE
+122 TLNSLNPQIKERGLE
-137 IGDVLK
+137 IGDVIK
-143 LPKTIIN
+143 LPKDVTN
-150 KDNFTV
+150 KVFSV
-156 PKGSHLVKKGETL
+156 PKGTHLIKKGETL
-169 YTLSKDYKVSVDDI
+169 YTLAKQYNVSVDDL
-183 YAENPTLQTSGL
+183 YAENPALQTGV
-195 KEGMVISIPKK
+195 KEGMVITIPKK
-206 SGAVVIEENTI
+206 SGSVVIEENTI
-217 NYVVQNGDTAY
+217 NYVVQNGDSAY
-228 SILER
+228 GILEK
-233 YNTNLDDLLRLNP
+233 YNTNLDELLRLNP
-246 EVINGLKAGMTLKLP
+246 DLINGLKAGMTLKIP
-261 LQKNAKIIKYSKAGK
+261 LQKNAKIIKYGTAGK
-276 LKRADDNEINIA
+276 LKRANDNEINVA

-299 QLKNSQATQFFTG
+299 QLKNSQAMQFFTG
-312 AKLALTRLAKKGKNV
+312 AKLALTHLAKKGKNV
-327 NVKVIDTKNGTI
+327 NVKVIDTKNGNL

-357 LNTSDV
+357 LNTSDI
-363 TEVAHFFDNSG
+363 TEVANFFSNSG

-406 IIEEIAKNF
+406 IIEEIGKNF

-445 NVVIVDN
+445 NVVIVDSV
-452 ASKIVQPHD
+452 AKIVQPHD
-461 KVDGVD
+461 KVNGED

-472 ITVMVGDDDNLGKQ
+472 ITVLVGDDYNLGKQ

-501 YGIKSVSVYDVYSPE
+501 YGIKSVSVYDVYNAD

-526 FGFVYSTAR
+526 FGFVFSTAR
-535 LINTRDTEVQSVLKD
+535 LINTRDTEVQSVIKD

-588 TENTRV
+588 TENTRLA
-594 SSKFAYKKVSGS
+594 SKFAYKKISGS
-606 KAYANDASRVVR
+606 KAYTNDASRIVR

>member
-1 MKKILALLLFVGATA
+1 MKKILALLLFVGASA
-16 LYAQQKTHTVQPKET
+16 LYAQQKTHTVQAKET
-31 IYGISKQYGISQEE
+31 VYGISKQYGVSQEE

-54 KNGIHPGDLIVL
+54 KNGIHPGDLIVI
-66 PTKGSEIKSQEV
+66 PTKGTATNQPTETNNPTQHV
-78 KKVIISDEGP
+78 TTSD
-88 THLTEFDDPNFNYIT
+88 DNYQYIT
-103 IQPKETVYNLTK
+103 IEPKETVYNLTK
-115 KYNVSEA
+115 KYSISEE
-122 TLTSLNPQIKERGLE
+122 TLYSLNPQIKERGLE
-137 IGDVLK
+137 IGDVIK
-143 LPKTIIN
+143 LPKVVTN
-150 KDNFTV
+150 KVFSV
-156 PKGSHLVKKGETL
+156 PKGTHLIKKGETL
-169 YTLSKDYKVSVDDI
+169 YTLAKQYNVSVDDF
-183 YAENPTLQTSGL
+183 YAENPALQTGV

-206 SGAVVIEENTI
+206 SGSVTIEENSI
-217 NYVVQNGDTAY
+217 NYVVQNGDSAY
-228 SILER
+228 GILER
-233 YNTNLDDLLRLNP
+233 YNTNLDELLRLNP
-246 EVINGLKAGMTLKLP
+246 ELINGLKTGMTLKIP
-261 LQKNAKIIKYSKAGK
+261 LQKNAKIIKYGTAGK
-276 LKRADDNEINIA
+276 LKRANDNEINVA
-288 IMLPFDVANNP
+288 ILLPFDVANNP
-299 QLKNSQATQFFTG
+299 QLKNSQAMQFFTG
-312 AKLALTRLAKKGKNV
+312 TKLALTRLAKKGKNV
-327 NVKVIDTKNGTI
+327 NVKVVDTKDGNL

-363 TEVAHFFDNSG
+363 TEVANFFSNSG

-406 IIEEIAKNF
+406 IIDEIGKNF

-423 TNRDDQELAS
+423 TNRDDQELAN

-445 NVVIVDN
+445 NVVIVDS

-461 KVDGVD
+461 KVNGED

-472 ITVMVGDDDNLGKQ
+472 ITVLVGDDDALGKQ
-486 YLEKLKTFNKDNIKA
+486 YLEKLKTFHKDNIKA
-501 YGIKSVSVYDVYSPE
+501 YGIKAVSVYDVYNPE

-526 FGFVYSTAR
+526 FGFVFSTAR

-550 FKEVYCEFPTRYE
+550 FKDVYCEFPTRYE
-563 QLGYD
+563 QIGYD

-588 TENTRV
+588 TEYTRV
-594 SSKFAYKKVSGS
+594 ASKFAYKKASGS
-606 KAYANDASRVVR
+606 KAFTNDASRIVR

>member
-1 MKKILALLLFVGATA
+1 MKKILALLLFVGASA
-16 LYAQQKTHTVQPKET
+16 LYAQQKTHTVQAKET
-31 IYGISKQYGISQEE
+31 VYGISKQYGVSQEE

-54 KNGIHPGDLIVL
+54 KNGIHPGDLIVIPGKGTTTTK
-66 PTKGSEIKSQEV
+66 PTETNTQTTTSNV
-78 KKVIISDEGP
+78 KISD
-88 THLTEFDDPNFNYIT
+88 DNYQYIT
-103 IQPKETVYNLTK
+103 IEPKETVYNLTK
-115 KYNVSEA
+115 KYKISEE
-122 TLTSLNPQIKERGLE
+122 TLNSLNPQIKERGLE
-137 IGDVLK
+137 IGDVIK
-143 LPKTIIN
+143 LPKDVTN
-150 KDNFTV
+150 KVFSV
-156 PKGSHLVKKGETL
+156 PKGTHLIKKGETL
-169 YTLSKDYKVSVDDI
+169 YTLAKQYNVSVDDL
-183 YAENPTLQTSGL
+183 YAENPALQTGV
-195 KEGMVISIPKK
+195 KEGMVITIPKK
-206 SGAVVIEENTI
+206 SGSVVIEENTI
-217 NYVVQNGDTAY
+217 NYVVQNGDSAY
-228 SILER
+228 GILEK
-233 YNTNLDDLLRLNP
+233 YNTNLDELLRLNP
-246 EVINGLKAGMTLKLP
+246 DLINGLKAGMTLKIP
-261 LQKNAKIIKYSKAGK
+261 LQKNAKIIKYGTAGK
-276 LKRADDNEINIA
+276 LKRANDNEINVA

-299 QLKNSQATQFFTG
+299 QLKNSQAMQFFTG
-312 AKLALTRLAKKGKNV
+312 AKLALTHLAKKGKNV
-327 NVKVIDTKNGTI
+327 NVKVIDTKNGNL

-357 LNTSDV
+357 LNTSDI
-363 TEVAHFFDNSG
+363 TEVANFFSNSG

-406 IIEEIAKNF
+406 IIEEIGKNF

-423 TNRDDQELAS
+423 TNRDDQELAN

-445 NVVIVDN
+445 NVVIVDSV
-452 ASKIVQPHD
+452 AKIVQPHD
-461 KVDGVD
+461 KVNGED

-472 ITVMVGDDDNLGKQ
+472 ITVLVGDDDNLGKQ

-501 YGIKSVSVYDVYSPE
+501 YGIKSVSVYDVYNAD

-526 FGFVYSTAR
+526 FGFLFSTAR
-535 LINTRDTEVQSVLKD
+535 LINTRDTEVQSVIKD

-588 TENTRV
+588 TENTRLA
-594 SSKFAYKKVSGS
+594 SKFAYKKISGS
-606 KAYANDASRVVR
+606 KAYTNDASRIVR

>member
-1 MKKILALLLFVGATA
+1 MKKILALLLFVGASA
-16 LYAQQKTHTVQPKET
+16 LYAQQKTHTVQAKET
-31 IYGISKQYGISQEE
+31 VYGISKQYGVSQEE

-54 KNGIHPGDLIVL
+54 KNGIHPGDLIVIPGKGTTTTK
-66 PTKGSEIKSQEV
+66 PTETNTQTTTSNV
-78 KKVIISDEGP
+78 KISD
-88 THLTEFDDPNFNYIT
+88 DNYQYIT
-103 IQPKETVYNLTK
+103 IEPKETVYNLTK
-115 KYNVSEA
+115 KYKISEE
-122 TLTSLNPQIKERGLE
+122 TLNSLNPQIKERGLE
-137 IGDVLK
+137 IGDVIK
-143 LPKTIIN
+143 LPKDVTN
-150 KDNFTV
+150 KVFSV
-156 PKGSHLVKKGETL
+156 PKGTHLIKKGETL
-169 YTLSKDYKVSVDDI
+169 YTLAKQYNVSVDDL
-183 YAENPTLQTSGL
+183 YAENPALQTGV
-195 KEGMVISIPKK
+195 KEGMVITIPKK
-206 SGAVVIEENTI
+206 SGSVVIEENTI
-217 NYVVQNGDTAY
+217 NYVVQNGDSAY
-228 SILER
+228 GILEK
-233 YNTNLDDLLRLNP
+233 YNTNLDELLRLNP
-246 EVINGLKAGMTLKLP
+246 DLINGLKAGMTLKIP
-261 LQKNAKIIKYSKAGK
+261 LQKNAKIIKYGTAGK
-276 LKRADDNEINIA
+276 LKRANDNEINVA

-299 QLKNSQATQFFTG
+299 QLKNSQAMQFFTG
-312 AKLALTRLAKKGKNV
+312 AKLALTHLAKKGKNV
-327 NVKVIDTKNGTI
+327 NVKVIDTKNGNL

-357 LNTSDV
+357 LNTSDI
-363 TEVAHFFDNSG
+363 TEVANFFSNSG

-406 IIEEIAKNF
+406 IIEEIGKNF

-445 NVVIVDN
+445 NVVIVDSV
-452 ASKIVQPHD
+452 AKIVQPHD
-461 KVDGVD
+461 KVNGED

-472 ITVMVGDDDNLGKQ
+472 ITVLVGDDDNLGKQ
-486 YLEKLKTFNKDNIKA
+486 YLEKLETFNKDNIKA
-501 YGIKSVSVYDVYSPE
+501 YGIKSVSVYDVYNAD

-526 FGFVYSTAR
+526 FGFVFSTAR
-535 LINTRDTEVQSVLKD
+535 LINTRDTEVQSVIKD

-588 TENTRV
+588 TENTRLA
-594 SSKFAYKKVSGS
+594 SKFAYKKISGS
-606 KAYANDASRVVR
+606 KAYTNDASRIVR

>member
-1 MKKILALLLFVGATA
+1 MKKILALLLFVGASA
-16 LYAQQKTHTVQPKET
+16 LYAQQKTHTVQAKET
-31 IYGISKQYGISQEE
+31 VYGISKQYGVSQEE

-54 KNGIHPGDLIVL
+54 KKGIHPGDLIVI
-66 PTKGSEIKSQEV
+66 PTKGTATNQPTETNNSTQHV
-78 KKVIISDEGP
+78 TTSD
-88 THLTEFDDPNFNYIT
+88 DNYQYIT
-103 IQPKETVYNLTK
+103 IEPKETVYNLTK
-115 KYNVSEA
+115 KYSISEE
-122 TLTSLNPQIKERGLE
+122 TLYSLNPQIKERGLE
-137 IGDVLK
+137 IGDVIK
-143 LPKTIIN
+143 LPKVVTN
-150 KDNFTV
+150 KVFSV
-156 PKGSHLVKKGETL
+156 PKGTHLIKKGETL
-169 YTLSKDYKVSVDDI
+169 YTLAKQYNVSVDDF
-183 YAENPTLQTSGL
+183 YAENPALQTGV

-206 SGAVVIEENTI
+206 SGSVTIEENSI
-217 NYVVQNGDTAY
+217 NYVVQNGDSAY
-228 SILER
+228 GILER
-233 YNTNLDDLLRLNP
+233 YNTNLDELLRLNP
-246 EVINGLKAGMTLKLP
+246 ELINGLKAGMTLKIP
-261 LQKNAKIIKYSKAGK
+261 LQKNAKIIKYGTAGK
-276 LKRADDNEINIA
+276 LKRANDNEINVA
-288 IMLPFDVANNP
+288 ILLPFDVANNP
-299 QLKNSQATQFFTG
+299 QLKNSQAMQFFTG
-312 AKLALTRLAKKGKNV
+312 TKLALTRLARKGKNV
-327 NVKVIDTKNGTI
+327 NVKVVDTKDGNL

-363 TEVAHFFDNSG
+363 TEVANFFSNSG

-406 IIEEIAKNF
+406 IIDEIGKNF

-423 TNRDDQELAS
+423 TNRDDQELAN

-445 NVVIVDN
+445 NVVIVDS

-461 KVDGVD
+461 KVNGED

-472 ITVMVGDDDNLGKQ
+472 ITVLVGDDDALGKQ
-486 YLEKLKTFNKDNIKA
+486 YLEKLKTFHKDNIKA
-501 YGIKSVSVYDVYSPE
+501 YGIKAVSVYDVYNPE

-526 FGFVYSTAR
+526 FGFVFSTAR

-550 FKEVYCEFPTRYE
+550 FKDVYCEFPTRYE
-563 QLGYD
+563 QIGYD

-588 TENTRV
+588 TEYTRV
-594 SSKFAYKKVSGS
+594 ASKFAYKKASGS
-606 KAYANDASRVVR
+606 KAFTNDASRIVR

>member
-54 KNGIHPGDLIVL
+54 KNGIHPGDLIIL
-66 PTKGSEIKSQEV
+66 PTKGNEIKSQET
-78 KKVIISDEGP
+78 KKVIISDEGL

>member
-1 MKKILALLLFVGATA
+1 MKKILALLLFVGASA
-16 LYAQQKTHTVQPKET
+16 LYAQQKTHTVQAKET
-31 IYGISKQYGISQEE
+31 VYGISKQYGVSQEE

-54 KNGIHPGDLIVL
+54 KNGIHPGDLIVIPGKGTTTTK
-66 PTKGSEIKSQEV
+66 PTETNTQTTTSNV
-78 KKVIISDEGP
+78 KISD
-88 THLTEFDDPNFNYIT
+88 DNYQYIT
-103 IQPKETVYNLTK
+103 IEPKETVYNLTK
-115 KYNVSEA
+115 KYKISEE
-122 TLTSLNPQIKERGLE
+122 TLNSLNPQIKERGLE
-137 IGDVLK
+137 IGDVIK
-143 LPKTIIN
+143 LPKDVTN
-150 KDNFTV
+150 KVFSV
-156 PKGSHLVKKGETL
+156 PKGTHLIKKGETL
-169 YTLSKDYKVSVDDI
+169 YTLAKQYNVSVDDL
-183 YAENPTLQTSGL
+183 YAENPALQTGV
-195 KEGMVISIPKK
+195 KEGMVITIPKK
-206 SGAVVIEENTI
+206 SGSVVIEENTI
-217 NYVVQNGDTAY
+217 NYVVQNGDSAY
-228 SILER
+228 GILEK
-233 YNTNLDDLLRLNP
+233 YNTNLDELLRLNP
-246 EVINGLKAGMTLKLP
+246 DLINGLKAGMTLKIP
-261 LQKNAKIIKYSKAGK
+261 LQKNAKIIKYGTAGK
-276 LKRADDNEINIA
+276 LKRANDNEINVA

-299 QLKNSQATQFFTG
+299 QLKNSQAMQFFTG
-312 AKLALTRLAKKGKNV
+312 AKLALTHLAKKGKNV
-327 NVKVIDTKNGTI
+327 NVKVIDTKSGNL

-363 TEVAHFFDNSG
+363 TEVANFFSNSG

-406 IIEEIAKNF
+406 IIEEIGKNF

-445 NVVIVDN
+445 NVVIVDSV
-452 ASKIVQPHD
+452 AKIVQPHD
-461 KVDGVD
+461 KVNGED

-472 ITVMVGDDDNLGKQ
+472 ITVLVGDDDNLGKQ

-501 YGIKSVSVYDVYSPE
+501 YGIKSVSVYDVYSAD

-526 FGFVYSTAR
+526 FGFLFSTAR
-535 LINTRDTEVQSVLKD
+535 LINTRDTEVQSVIKD

-588 TENTRV
+588 TENTRLA
-594 SSKFAYKKVSGS
+594 SKFAYKKISGS
-606 KAYANDASRVVR
+606 KAYTNDASRIVR

>member
-1 MKKILALLLFVGATA
+1 MKKILALLLFVGASA
-16 LYAQQKTHTVQPKET
+16 LYAQQKTHTVQAKET
-31 IYGISKQYGISQEE
+31 VYGISKQYGVSQEE

-54 KNGIHPGDLIVL
+54 KNGIHPGDLIVIPGKGTTTTK
-66 PTKGSEIKSQEV
+66 PTETNTQTTTSNV
-78 KKVIISDEGP
+78 NTSD
-88 THLTEFDDPNFNYIT
+88 DNYQYIT
-103 IQPKETVYNLTK
+103 IEPKETVYNLTK
-115 KYNVSEA
+115 KYKISEE
-122 TLTSLNPQIKERGLE
+122 TLNSLNPQIKERGLE
-137 IGDVLK
+137 VGDVIK
-143 LPKTIIN
+143 LPKDVSN
-150 KDNFTV
+150 KVFSV
-156 PKGSHLVKKGETL
+156 PKGTHLIKKGETL
-169 YTLSKDYKVSVDDI
+169 YTLAKQYNVSVDDL
-183 YAENPTLQTSGL
+183 YAENPALQTGV
-195 KEGMVISIPKK
+195 KEGMVITIPKK
-206 SGAVVIEENTI
+206 SGSVVIEENTI
-217 NYVVQNGDTAY
+217 NYVVQNGDSAY
-228 SILER
+228 GILEK
-233 YNTNLDDLLRLNP
+233 YNTNLDELVRLNP
-246 EVINGLKAGMTLKLP
+246 DLINGLKAGMTLKIP
-261 LQKNAKIIKYSKAGK
+261 LQKNAKIIKYGTAGK
-276 LKRADDNEINIA
+276 LKRANDNEINVA

-299 QLKNSQATQFFTG
+299 QLKISQAMQFFTG

-327 NVKVIDTKNGTI
+327 NVKVIDTKSGNL

-363 TEVAHFFDNSG
+363 TEVANFFSNSG

-406 IIEEIAKNF
+406 IIEEIGKNF

-423 TNRDDQELAS
+423 TNRDDQELAN

-445 NVVIVDN
+445 NVVIVDS
-452 ASKIVQPHD
+452 AAKIVQPHD
-461 KVDGVD
+461 KVNGED

-472 ITVMVGDDDNLGKQ
+472 ITVLVGDDDNLGKQ

-501 YGIKSVSVYDVYSPE
+501 YGIKSVSVYDVYSAD

-526 FGFVYSTAR
+526 FGFVFSTAR
-535 LINTRDTEVQSVLKD
+535 LINTRDTEVQSVIKD

-588 TENTRV
+588 TENTRLA
-594 SSKFAYKKVSGS
+594 SKFAYKKISGS
-606 KAYANDASRVVR
+606 KAYTNDASRIVR

>member
-66 PTKGSEIKSQEV
+66 PTKGNEIKSQET

-423 TNRDDQELAS
+423 TNRDDQELAR
-433 YTKKQLEKQLKA
+433 TQIIFLNQVQRLFR
-445 NVVIVDN
+445 
-452 ASKIVQPHD
+452 KIL
-461 KVDGVD
+461 
-467 YYTPI
+467 
-472 ITVMVGDDDNLGKQ
+472 N
-486 YLEKLKTFNKDNIKA
+486 
-501 YGIKSVSVYDVYSPE
+501 
-516 NAKNIDAFRE
+516 
-526 FGFVYSTAR
+526 
-535 LINTRDTEVQSVLKD
+535 
-550 FKEVYCEFPTRYE
+550 
-563 QLGYD
+563 
-568 VTYDIVDRMN
+568 
-578 NKGDVTNNIT
+578 
-588 TENTRV
+588 
-594 SSKFAYKKVSGS
+594 
-606 KAYANDASRVVR
+606 
-618 LPKK
+618 

>member
-1 MKKILALLLFVGATA
+1 MKKILALLLFVGASA
-16 LYAQQKTHTVQPKET
+16 LYAQQKTHTVQAKET
-31 IYGISKQYGISQEE
+31 VYGISKQYGVSQEE

-54 KNGIHPGDLIVL
+54 KNGIHPGDLIVIPGKGTTTTK
-66 PTKGSEIKSQEV
+66 PTETNTTTTPSNV
-78 KKVIISDEGP
+78 NTSD
-88 THLTEFDDPNFNYIT
+88 DNYQYIT
-103 IQPKETVYNLTK
+103 IEPKETVYNLTK
-115 KYNVSEA
+115 KYKISEE
-122 TLTSLNPQIKERGLE
+122 TLNSLNPQIKERGLE
-137 IGDVLK
+137 VGDVIK
-143 LPKTIIN
+143 LPKDVTN
-150 KDNFTV
+150 KVFSV
-156 PKGSHLVKKGETL
+156 PKGTHLIKKGETL
-169 YTLSKDYKVSVDDI
+169 YTLAKQYNVSVDDL
-183 YAENPTLQTSGL
+183 YAENPALQTGV
-195 KEGMVISIPKK
+195 KEGMVITIPKK
-206 SGAVVIEENTI
+206 SGSVVIEENTI
-217 NYVVQNGDTAY
+217 NYVVQNGDSAY
-228 SILER
+228 GILEK
-233 YNTNLDDLLRLNP
+233 YNTNLDELLRLNP
-246 EVINGLKAGMTLKLP
+246 DLINGLKAGMTLKIP
-261 LQKNAKIIKYSKAGK
+261 LQKNAKIIKYGTAGK
-276 LKRADDNEINIA
+276 LKRANDNEINVA

-299 QLKNSQATQFFTG
+299 QLKNSQAMQFFTG
-312 AKLALTRLAKKGKNV
+312 AKLALTHLAKKGKNV
-327 NVKVIDTKNGTI
+327 NVKVIDTKNGNL

-363 TEVAHFFDNSG
+363 TEVANFFSNSG

-406 IIEEIAKNF
+406 IIEEIGKNF

-445 NVVIVDN
+445 NVVIVDSV
-452 ASKIVQPHD
+452 AKIVQPHD
-461 KVDGVD
+461 KVNGED

-472 ITVMVGDDDNLGKQ
+472 ITVLVGDDDNLGKQ

-501 YGIKSVSVYDVYSPE
+501 YGIKSVSVYDVYNAD

-526 FGFVYSTAR
+526 FGFVFSTAR
-535 LINTRDTEVQSVLKD
+535 LINTRDTEVQSVIKD

-588 TENTRV
+588 TENTRLA
-594 SSKFAYKKVSGS
+594 SKFAYKKISGS
-606 KAYANDASRVVR
+606 KAYTNDASRIVR

>member
-1 MKKILALLLFVGATA
+1 MKKILALLLFVGASA
-16 LYAQQKTHTVQPKET
+16 LYAQQKTHTVQAKET
-31 IYGISKQYGISQEE
+31 VYGISKQYGVSQEE

-54 KNGIHPGDLIVL
+54 KNGIHPGDLIVIPGKGTTTTK
-66 PTKGSEIKSQEV
+66 PTETNTQTTTSNV
-78 KKVIISDEGP
+78 KISD
-88 THLTEFDDPNFNYIT
+88 DNYQYIT
-103 IQPKETVYNLTK
+103 IEPKETVYNLTK
-115 KYNVSEA
+115 KYKISEE
-122 TLTSLNPQIKERGLE
+122 TLNSLNPQIKERGLE
-137 IGDVLK
+137 IGDVIK
-143 LPKTIIN
+143 LPKDVTN
-150 KDNFTV
+150 KVFSV
-156 PKGSHLVKKGETL
+156 PKGTHLIKKGETL
-169 YTLSKDYKVSVDDI
+169 YTLAKQYNVSVDDL
-183 YAENPTLQTSGL
+183 YAENPALQTGV
-195 KEGMVISIPKK
+195 KEGMVITIPKK
-206 SGAVVIEENTI
+206 SGSVVIEENTI
-217 NYVVQNGDTAY
+217 NYVVQNGDSAY
-228 SILER
+228 GILEK
-233 YNTNLDDLLRLNP
+233 YNTNLDELLRLNP
-246 EVINGLKAGMTLKLP
+246 DLINGLKAGMTLKIP
-261 LQKNAKIIKYSKAGK
+261 LQKNAKIIKYGTAGK
-276 LKRADDNEINIA
+276 LKRANDNEINVA

-299 QLKNSQATQFFTG
+299 QLKNSQAMQFFTG
-312 AKLALTRLAKKGKNV
+312 AKLALTHLAKKGKNV
-327 NVKVIDTKNGTI
+327 NVKVIDTKSGNL

-363 TEVAHFFDNSG
+363 TEVANFFSNSG

-406 IIEEIAKNF
+406 IIEEIGKNF

-423 TNRDDQELAS
+423 TNRDDQELAN

-445 NVVIVDN
+445 NVVIVDS
-452 ASKIVQPHD
+452 AAKIVQPHD
-461 KVDGVD
+461 KVNGED

-472 ITVMVGDDDNLGKQ
+472 ITVLVGDDDNLGKQ

-501 YGIKSVSVYDVYSPE
+501 YGIKSVSVYDVYNAD

-526 FGFVYSTAR
+526 FGFVFSTAR
-535 LINTRDTEVQSVLKD
+535 LINTRDTEVQSVIKD

-588 TENTRV
+588 TENTRLA
-594 SSKFAYKKVSGS
+594 SKFAYKKISGS
-606 KAYANDASRVVR
+606 KAYTNDASRIVR

>member
-1 MKKILALLLFVGATA
+1 MKKILALLLFVGASA
-16 LYAQQKTHTVQPKET
+16 LYAQQKTHTVQAKET
-31 IYGISKQYGISQEE
+31 VYGISKQYGVSQEE

-54 KNGIHPGDLIVL
+54 KNGIHPGDLIVIPGKGTTTTK
-66 PTKGSEIKSQEV
+66 PTETNTQTTTSNV
-78 KKVIISDEGP
+78 KISD
-88 THLTEFDDPNFNYIT
+88 DNYQYIT
-103 IQPKETVYNLTK
+103 IEPKETVYNLTK
-115 KYNVSEA
+115 KYKISEE
-122 TLTSLNPQIKERGLE
+122 TLNSLNPQIKERGLE
-137 IGDVLK
+137 VGDVIK
-143 LPKTIIN
+143 LPKDVTN
-150 KDNFTV
+150 KVFSV
-156 PKGSHLVKKGETL
+156 PKGTHLIKKGETL
-169 YTLSKDYKVSVDDI
+169 YTLAKQYNVSVDDL
-183 YAENPTLQTSGL
+183 YAENPALQTGV
-195 KEGMVISIPKK
+195 KEGMVITIPKK
-206 SGAVVIEENTI
+206 SGSVVIEENTI
-217 NYVVQNGDTAY
+217 NYVVQNGDSAY
-228 SILER
+228 GILEK
-233 YNTNLDDLLRLNP
+233 YNTNLDELLRLNP
-246 EVINGLKAGMTLKLP
+246 DLINGLKAGMTLKIP
-261 LQKNAKIIKYSKAGK
+261 LQKNAKIIKYGTAGK
-276 LKRADDNEINIA
+276 LKRANDNEINVA

-299 QLKNSQATQFFTG
+299 QLKNSQAMQFFTG
-312 AKLALTRLAKKGKNV
+312 AKLALTHLAKKGKNV
-327 NVKVIDTKNGTI
+327 NVKVIDTKNGNL

-363 TEVAHFFDNSG
+363 TEVANFFSNSG

-406 IIEEIAKNF
+406 IIEEIGKNF

-423 TNRDDQELAS
+423 TNRDDQELAN

-445 NVVIVDN
+445 NVVIVDS
-452 ASKIVQPHD
+452 AAKIVQPHD
-461 KVDGVD
+461 KVNGED

-472 ITVMVGDDDNLGKQ
+472 ITVLVGDDDNLGKQ

-501 YGIKSVSVYDVYSPE
+501 YGIKSVSVYDVYSAD

-526 FGFVYSTAR
+526 FGFVFSTAR
-535 LINTRDTEVQSVLKD
+535 LINTRDTEVQSVIKD

-588 TENTRV
+588 TENTRLA
-594 SSKFAYKKVSGS
+594 SKFAYKKISGS
-606 KAYANDASRVVR
+606 KAYTNDASRIVR

>member
-1 MKKILALLLFVGATA
+1 MKKILALLLFVGASA
-16 LYAQQKTHTVQPKET
+16 LYAQQKTHTVQAKET
-31 IYGISKQYGISQEE
+31 VYGISKQYGVSQEE

-54 KNGIHPGDLIVL
+54 KNGIHPGDLIVI
-66 PTKGSEIKSQEV
+66 PTKGTATNQPTETNNPTQHV
-78 KKVIISDEGP
+78 TTSD
-88 THLTEFDDPNFNYIT
+88 DNYQYIT
-103 IQPKETVYNLTK
+103 IEPKETVYNLTK
-115 KYNVSEA
+115 KYSISEE
-122 TLTSLNPQIKERGLE
+122 TLYSLNPQIKERGLE
-137 IGDVLK
+137 IGDVIK
-143 LPKTIIN
+143 LPKVVTN
-150 KDNFTV
+150 KVFSV
-156 PKGSHLVKKGETL
+156 PKGTHLIKKGETL
-169 YTLSKDYKVSVDDI
+169 YTLAKQYNVSVDDF
-183 YAENPTLQTSGL
+183 YTENPALQTGV

-206 SGAVVIEENTI
+206 SGSVTIEENSI
-217 NYVVQNGDTAY
+217 NYVVQNGDSAY
-228 SILER
+228 GILER
-233 YNTNLDDLLRLNP
+233 YNTNLDELLRLNP
-246 EVINGLKAGMTLKLP
+246 ELINGLKAGMTLKIP
-261 LQKNAKIIKYSKAGK
+261 LQKNAKIIKYGTAGK
-276 LKRADDNEINIA
+276 LKRANDNEINVA
-288 IMLPFDVANNP
+288 ILLPFDVANNP
-299 QLKNSQATQFFTG
+299 QLKNSQAMQFFTG
-312 AKLALTRLAKKGKNV
+312 TKLALTRLAKKGKNV
-327 NVKVIDTKNGTI
+327 NVKVVDTKDGNL

-363 TEVAHFFDNSG
+363 TEVANFFSNSG

-406 IIEEIAKNF
+406 IIDEIGKNF

-423 TNRDDQELAS
+423 TNRDDQELAN

-445 NVVIVDN
+445 NVVIVDS

-461 KVDGVD
+461 KVNGED

-472 ITVMVGDDDNLGKQ
+472 ITVLVGDDDALGKQ
-486 YLEKLKTFNKDNIKA
+486 YLEKLKTFHKDNIKA
-501 YGIKSVSVYDVYSPE
+501 YGIKAVSVYDVYNPE

-526 FGFVYSTAR
+526 FGFVFSTAR

-550 FKEVYCEFPTRYE
+550 FKDVYCEFPTRYE
-563 QLGYD
+563 QIGYD

-588 TENTRV
+588 TEYTRV
-594 SSKFAYKKVSGS
+594 ASKFAYKKASGS
-606 KAYANDASRVVR
+606 KAFTNDASRIVR

>member
-1 MKKILALLLFVGATA
+1 MKKILALLLFVGASA
-16 LYAQQKTHTVQPKET
+16 LYAQQKTHTVQAKET
-31 IYGISKQYGISQEE
+31 VYGISKQYGVSQEE

-54 KNGIHPGDLIVL
+54 KNGIHPGDLIVI
-66 PTKGSEIKSQEV
+66 PTKGTATNQPTETNNPTQHV
-78 KKVIISDEGP
+78 TTSD
-88 THLTEFDDPNFNYIT
+88 DNYQYIT
-103 IQPKETVYNLTK
+103 IEPKETVYNLTK
-115 KYNVSEA
+115 KYSISEE
-122 TLTSLNPQIKERGLE
+122 TLYSLNPQIKERGLE
-137 IGDVLK
+137 IGDVIK
-143 LPKTIIN
+143 LPKVVTN
-150 KDNFTV
+150 KVFSV
-156 PKGSHLVKKGETL
+156 PKGTHLIKKGETL
-169 YTLSKDYKVSVDDI
+169 YTLAKQYNVSVDDF
-183 YAENPTLQTSGL
+183 YAENPALQTGV

-206 SGAVVIEENTI
+206 SGSVTIEENSI
-217 NYVVQNGDTAY
+217 NYIVQNGDSAY
-228 SILER
+228 GILER
-233 YNTNLDDLLRLNP
+233 YNTNLDELLRLNP
-246 EVINGLKAGMTLKLP
+246 ELINGLKAGMTLKIP
-261 LQKNAKIIKYSKAGK
+261 LQKNAKIIKYGTAGK
-276 LKRADDNEINIA
+276 LKRANDNEINVA
-288 IMLPFDVANNP
+288 ILLPFDVANNP
-299 QLKNSQATQFFTG
+299 QLKNSQAMQFFTG
-312 AKLALTRLAKKGKNV
+312 TKLALTRLAKKGKNV
-327 NVKVIDTKNGTI
+327 NVKVVDTKDGNL

-363 TEVAHFFDNSG
+363 TEVANFFSNSG

-406 IIEEIAKNF
+406 IIDEIGKNF

-423 TNRDDQELAS
+423 TNRDDQELAN

-445 NVVIVDN
+445 NVVIVDS

-461 KVDGVD
+461 KVNGED

-472 ITVMVGDDDNLGKQ
+472 ITVLVGDDDALGKQ
-486 YLEKLKTFNKDNIKA
+486 YLEKLKTFHKDNIKA
-501 YGIKSVSVYDVYSPE
+501 YGIKAVSVYDVYNPE

-526 FGFVYSTAR
+526 FGFVFSTAR

-550 FKEVYCEFPTRYE
+550 FKDVYCEFPTRYE
-563 QLGYD
+563 QIGYD

-588 TENTRV
+588 TEYTRV
-594 SSKFAYKKVSGS
+594 ASKFAYKKASGS
-606 KAYANDASRVVR
+606 KAFTNDASRIVR